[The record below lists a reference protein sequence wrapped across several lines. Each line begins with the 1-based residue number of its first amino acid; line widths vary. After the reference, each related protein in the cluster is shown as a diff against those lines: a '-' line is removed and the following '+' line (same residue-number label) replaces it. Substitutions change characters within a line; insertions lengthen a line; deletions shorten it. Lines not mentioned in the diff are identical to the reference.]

1 MIHDSQISMRSAF
14 SLIIACGS
22 LLAAEP
28 PPAPL
33 DPAAIAAEPVRYLE
47 NDRLKLGIHLGAGGA
62 ITYLEDKRRKSG
74 NMVNSF
80 DWGRQIQLS
89 FYSGPKPFIGPNG
102 ETPDPTWAGLGWNPV
117 QAGSVARVPSK
128 TTAFERG
135 PDFMRVRCIPMQFSH
150 ANIPADCDFEATY
163 RLLGDNVVE
172 MRGRILNR
180 RIDKTQYPACNQEM
194 PALYTNGPWYRLITY
209 LGDAPHT
216 QAPLTTIVGKDDI
229 KGWPHTAWAKWH
241 ATEHWA
247 ALVNDEGWGVGL
259 FQPDTCSFGGGFAG
273 GNELKGKG
281 GPQDGQTGY
290 LTAGAMRILDHN
302 IDHAYSTHIVV
313 GTLEE
318 IRAHASKQPRQ
329 PLVWKFTTERL
340 GWIYENATDAGW
352 PIQNSLK
359 ITHKATPRGAMLSDV
374 LHWQAADASILEIEA
389 AFTSAT
395 PTTQVDVEI
404 QPFAPADRTDFPA
417 WEVASP
423 AIIEETAQKKKA
435 FPSAPPIV
443 IPLTV
448 PGDGQLRTHTLNLA
462 DNPAYRGAM
471 KQLRLRLP
479 ATDGTADVRRI
490 ELRR

>member
-1 MIHDSQISMRSAF
+1 
-14 SLIIACGS
+14 
-22 LLAAEP
+22 
-28 PPAPL
+28 
-33 DPAAIAAEPVRYLE
+33 
-47 NDRLKLGIHLGAGGA
+47 
-62 ITYLEDKRRKSG
+62 
-74 NMVNSF
+74 
-80 DWGRQIQLS
+80 
-89 FYSGPKPFIGPNG
+89 
-102 ETPDPTWAGLGWNPV
+102 
-117 QAGSVARVPSK
+117 
-128 TTAFERG
+128 
-135 PDFMRVRCIPMQFSH
+135 
-150 ANIPADCDFEATY
+150 
-163 RLLGDNVVE
+163 
-172 MRGRILNR
+172 
-180 RIDKTQYPACNQEM
+180 
-194 PALYTNGPWYRLITY
+194 
-209 LGDAPHT
+209 
-216 QAPLTTIVGKDDI
+216 
-229 KGWPHTAWAKWH
+229 
-241 ATEHWA
+241 
-247 ALVNDEGWGVGL
+247 
-259 FQPDTCSFGGGFAG
+259 
-273 GNELKGKG
+273 
-281 GPQDGQTGY
+281 
-290 LTAGAMRILDHN
+290 MRILDHN

-448 PGDGQLRTHTLNLA
+448 TGDGQMRTLTLKLA
-462 DNPAYRGAM
+462 EHPAYRGAM
-471 KQLRLRLP
+471 KQLRLHLP

-490 ELRR
+490 GLRR

>member
-1 MIHDSQISMRSAF
+1 M
-14 SLIIACGS
+14 
-22 LLAAEP
+22 
-28 PPAPL
+28 
-33 DPAAIAAEPVRYLE
+33 
-47 NDRLKLGIHLGAGGA
+47 
-62 ITYLEDKRRKSG
+62 
-74 NMVNSF
+74 
-80 DWGRQIQLS
+80 
-89 FYSGPKPFIGPNG
+89 
-102 ETPDPTWAGLGWNPV
+102 
-117 QAGSVARVPSK
+117 K
-128 TTAFERG
+128 T
-135 PDFMRVRCIPMQFSH
+135 
-150 ANIPADCDFEATY
+150 N
-163 RLLGDNVVE
+163 RLLFCGVISKFCCATLAIFAAMAQSFAATVV
-172 MRGRILNR
+172 L
-180 RIDKTQYPACNQEM
+180 PPVA
-194 PALYTNGPWYRLITY
+194 
-209 LGDAPHT
+209 
-216 QAPLTTIVGKDDI
+216 
-229 KGWPHTAWAKWH
+229 
-241 ATEHWA
+241 
-247 ALVNDEGWGVGL
+247 
-259 FQPDTCSFGGGFAG
+259 DTCLRADHPATNYLSEPDLAIRNRGQL
-273 GNELKGKG
+273 EGKNYDANVLMRFDLSRIPPG
-281 GPQDGQTGY
+281 SSITKAT
-290 LTAGAMRILDHN
+290 LVVWETASYTLD
-302 IDHAYSTHIVV
+302 
-313 GTLEE
+313 
-318 IRAHASKQPRQ
+318 Q
-329 PLVWKFTTERL
+329 RL